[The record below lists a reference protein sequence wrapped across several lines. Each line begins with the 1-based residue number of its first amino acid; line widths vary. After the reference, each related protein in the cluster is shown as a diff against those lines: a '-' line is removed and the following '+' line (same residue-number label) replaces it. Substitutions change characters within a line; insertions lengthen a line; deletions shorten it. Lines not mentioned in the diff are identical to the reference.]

1 MRTELH
7 IELTSDELSDV
18 AGGFTS
24 QDAARLVLNVCAAI
38 PLVNV
43 CVAAGKAVGNAQN
56 SLEGKPQVL

>member
-7 IELTSDELSDV
+7 IELTSTELNDV
-18 AGGFTS
+18 SGGFTS
-24 QDAARLVLNVCAAI
+24 QDAARVFLNVCAAI

-43 CVAAGKAVGNAQN
+43 CVGTGKAIANAEN